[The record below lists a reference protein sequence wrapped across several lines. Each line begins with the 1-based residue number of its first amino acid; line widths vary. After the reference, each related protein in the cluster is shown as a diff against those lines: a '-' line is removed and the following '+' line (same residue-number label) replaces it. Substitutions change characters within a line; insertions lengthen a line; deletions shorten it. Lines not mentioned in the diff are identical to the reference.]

1 MSHYLRKNVLPS
13 RATRIFLF
21 KKKQYL
27 VKYLV
32 VLLQR
37 YKLFKNNNVLD
48 FYFRKIN
55 PFFVCKNVS
64 IRGETE
70 NYFPRLG
77 AVDSSKYQNVISSDS
92 PSGKNGNARFITR
105 YS

>member
-1 MSHYLRKNVLPS
+1 MSCQVERQEYFCL
-13 RATRIFLF
+13 

-27 VKYLV
+27 VKYL
-32 VLLQR
+32 
-37 YKLFKNNNVLD
+37 KTIMFLD
-48 FYFRKIN
+48 FYLRKIN

>member
-1 MSHYLRKNVLPS
+1 MSCQVERQEYFCL
-13 RATRIFLF
+13 
-21 KKKQYL
+21 KKQYL
-27 VKYLV
+27 VKYL
-32 VLLQR
+32 
-37 YKLFKNNNVLD
+37 KTIMFLD
-48 FYFRKIN
+48 FYLRKIN

-77 AVDSSKYQNVISSDS
+77 AVDSSEYQNVISSDS